1 MFWSGSPVAVT
12 NPIKPCIK
20 KTFLALAALLLA
32 RSIIAIL
39 LTIYR
44 FRGYN

>member
-12 NPIKPCIK
+12 NPIKQRVK
-20 KTFLALAALLLA
+20 KTFLASAALLHT

-39 LTIYR
+39 LSIYR